1 MLGGV
6 NPTVDIGVI
15 SWGEIEFG
23 FLLHL
28 VASQYFMH
36 RVHRKCIFFNR
47 EVLNGLAAFTDPPGD
62 IPLRRK
68 GFAAA
73 AESFAEK
80 IEEML
85 LGREEAAVTG
95 ALKEAPEEE
104 KEEQ

>member
-1 MLGGV
+1 M
-6 NPTVDIGVI
+6 NPIVDIVVI
-15 SWGEIEFG
+15 SWREIEFG

-28 VASQYFMH
+28 VASQYLTN

-47 EVLNGLAAFTDPPGD
+47 EVLNGLAAFTDSPDD

-68 GFAAA
+68 GFATA

-95 ALKEAPEEE
+95 ALKEAPEKE
-104 KEEQ
+104 KEEQEH

>member
-28 VASQYFMH
+28 VASQYFT
-36 RVHRKCIFFNR
+36 HRKCIFFNR
-47 EVLNGLAAFTDPPGD
+47 EVLNGLAAFTDSPDD

-95 ALKEAPEEE
+95 ALKEAPEKE